1 MNFSDA
7 YTFIYSS
14 RPGTPAAAIKDTI
27 SIEEKKRRLYEL
39 QELIKEQSRACSQK
53 MLGQLKEFWSRAF
66 Q

>member
-39 QELIKEQSRACSQK
+39 QELIRRAI
-53 MLGQLKEFWSRAF
+53 
-66 Q
+66 